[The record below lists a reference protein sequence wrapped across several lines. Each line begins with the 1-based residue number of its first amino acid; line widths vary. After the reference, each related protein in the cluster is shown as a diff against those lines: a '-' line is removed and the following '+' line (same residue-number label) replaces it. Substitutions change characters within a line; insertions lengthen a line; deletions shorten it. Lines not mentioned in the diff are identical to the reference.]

1 MKYMLDTNICV
12 FLMQDH
18 PNVVAAFSKKK
29 KDGIAIS
36 TITLAEL
43 EYGVNNSKSTAAM
56 DRNRTKLISFLTLVD
71 VLDFDS
77 KAAAEY
83 GKIFADLTKRGCR
96 IGLLDTQIAAHA
108 KSAGL
113 AIITNNNHEFK
124 RINGLLMEDWSRHEH
139 DKTRTN

>member
-1 MKYMLDTNICV
+1 MLDTNMCV
-12 FLMQDH
+12 FLMQDL
-18 PNVVAAFSKKK
+18 PNVQAAFSKEK

-36 TITLAEL
+36 SISLAEL
-43 EYGVNNSKSTAAM
+43 EYGVNNSKSTVAM

-71 VLDFDS
+71 VLDFGS

-83 GKIFADLTKRGCR
+83 GKIFADLTKRGNR

-113 AIITNNNHEFK
+113 IAVTNNIKEFE
-124 RINGLLMEDWSRHEH
+124 RIDGLILEDWT
-139 DKTRTN
+139 K

>member
-1 MKYMLDTNICV
+1 MKYMFDTNMCI
-12 FLMQDH
+12 FLMQDE
-18 PNVVAAFSKKK
+18 PNVLSAFSAKK

-43 EYGVNNSKSTAAM
+43 EFGVNNSKSSAAM

-71 VLDFDS
+71 VLEFDS

-83 GKIFADLTKRGCR
+83 GKIFAILTKNGNR

-108 KSAGL
+108 KSARL
-113 AIITNNNHEFK
+113 ITVTNNHKEFG
-124 RINGLLMEDWSRHEH
+124 RIDGLILEDWT
-139 DKTRTN
+139 K